1 MELAAVSTP
10 CGWTTMEDRVVWT
23 ACVGAET
30 GRDVEASRN
39 AGVELLSAPS
49 ASSSDGI
56 TVGDLDGETKAAGK
70 GEACLDLDKVV
81 DEGFRGEGEANSR

>member
-1 MELAAVSTP
+1 MSTP
-10 CGWTTMEDRVVWT
+10 CGWTTMEDRAVWT
-23 ACVGAET
+23 GCVGAEA
-30 GRDVEASRN
+30 GRDIGAGRD

-49 ASSSDGI
+49 APSSDGI
-56 TVGDLDGETKAAGK
+56 TMGDLDGEIKAAGK